1 MTKYIYSFIALVSI
15 SMNSF
20 SQDVITPVFGNDIQ
34 VKVIEVTKTDI
45 AYKKW
50 DNPTGPTLKMPK
62 SEVLI
67 INYANGK
74 KEVLYI
80 QEKLANDVAETKE
93 VVNAKD
99 NEPIKV
105 SETKAS
111 VPKLDTSSKENPAII
126 TLKSGEDIQA
136 FVLEVN
142 KESIVY
148 KTTNS
153 SQDSVMTIPVAD
165 VLLISYADG
174 TKALVYKQ
182 SKISDEQQSTVT
194 SKTRLNSNATEIEQ
208 FSNAELRMKG
218 KHDAKMSYYGRN
230 SGAGW
235 TAVATIIGSPVI
247 GLIPAVA
254 CASSTPRERNLNF
267 ENTKLKNDPIY
278 YNAYVKQARKTK
290 AASVLAGYVIGTA
303 AWFILVIG
311 L

>member
-20 SQDVITPVFGNDIQ
+20 SQDVITPVLGNDIQ

-93 VVNAKD
+93 VLNAKD
-99 NEPIKV
+99 NEPNKV

-111 VPKLDTSSKENPAII
+111 VPKLDTSSKDNLAII

-148 KTTNS
+148 KTSNS
-153 SQDSVMTIPVAD
+153 SQDSMMTIPVAD

-182 SKISDEQQSTVT
+182 SKVSDEQQSTLT
-194 SKTRLNSNATEIEQ
+194 PKTQLNSDATEIAQ
-208 FSNAELRMKG
+208 LSNAELRMKG
-218 KHDAKMSYYGRN
+218 KHDAKTNYLGRN

-235 TAVATIIGSPVI
+235 TAVTALIATPVL

-267 ENTKLKNDPIY
+267 ENTKLKNDHIY

-290 AASVLAGYVIGTA
+290 AVSVLTGYVIGTA